1 MSLTCIVCKV
11 MKSILREHLLKHVMD
26 TDILSKHQYGFIS
39 GRSTVIQM
47 LTVVDEW
54 TKAIDEGEEVDII
67 YMDFQKAFDRVP
79 YQRLLRKLSGLGIT
93 GVILKWIES
102 LLLGWKQR
110 VHIKGTYTDWTDV
123 LSGVPQGSVLGPILF
138 VLFINDLPRNV
149 QSNEEHLLL

>member
-1 MSLTCIVCKV
+1 
-11 MKSILREHLLKHVMD
+11 MD